1 MGRVVPHELP
11 AHVLNRRSF
20 LTVLSGGMV
29 VAASRRLP
37 LGDTVGRAL
46 ERTATGPAAPGSFR
60 VVIPGLGQDGFPP
73 EVTVS
78 ELHAYQGGAVMVTA
92 TRASAGTASVLGRQ
106 YQLGEGAGGLAGMVG
121 FGVVDPPGT
130 TRLDV
135 NLVDDL
141 GQTANFSYD
150 FTVLATDWTFEEI
163 DIPPPPPPDPN
174 APPPPPPLPDEQ
186 PRLNAIYMGVTPR
199 RWKPNWVI
207 PIALGGDIFI
217 SSYMGE
223 ERSYNGG
230 PRGGHH
236 GGTDIGAPAGTPIHA
251 TNDGIVVM
259 AEMVLNRGNCTVLD
273 HGAGVFSCYGHQS
286 QFNVKVGDVVSQND
300 VIGLV
305 GSTGLATGPHLHWE
319 MAAGGVVVDGLRWL
333 DGSQGFY

>member
-37 LGDTVGRAL
+37 LGDAAGRAL
-46 ERTATGPAAPGSFR
+46 EKTATGPAAPGSFR
-60 VVIPGLGQDGFPP
+60 VVVPGLGQDGFPP

-92 TRASAGTASVLGRQ
+92 TRASAGTASVLGRE
-106 YQLGEGAGGLAGMVG
+106 YQLGEGAGGLAAMVG
-121 FGVVDPPGT
+121 FGVVDPPGA

-150 FTVLATDWTFEEI
+150 FTVVATDWTFEEI

-174 APPPPPPLPDEQ
+174 APPPPP
-186 PRLNAIYMGVTPR
+186 
-199 RWKPNWVI
+199 
-207 PIALGGDIFI
+207 
-217 SSYMGE
+217 
-223 ERSYNGG
+223 
-230 PRGGHH
+230 
-236 GGTDIGAPAGTPIHA
+236 
-251 TNDGIVVM
+251 
-259 AEMVLNRGNCTVLD
+259 
-273 HGAGVFSCYGHQS
+273 
-286 QFNVKVGDVVSQND
+286 
-300 VIGLV
+300 
-305 GSTGLATGPHLHWE
+305 
-319 MAAGGVVVDGLRWL
+319 
-333 DGSQGFY
+333 